1 MFALAGSLFAS
12 HGKGAAAPR
21 RQDPEPA
28 EPDEAVAAAAAAAAR
43 LAERTEQ
50 TREAVS
56 KTMNKVELAR
66 RVPLVGRA
74 AGRMTRRQHVGQL
87 SLAWEGMSAFSFLP
101 PAPASPFS
109 TSIICSV

>member
-21 RQDPEPA
+21 FQDP
-28 EPDEAVAAAAAAAAR
+28 EPDEAVTAAAAAAAG

-74 AGRMTRRQHVGQL
+74 AARMTRRQHVGQL